1 MSCQTSLFLETIVK
15 DFPKVIKD
23 PHRITKEFNI
33 VIQTYL
39 PGMSDL
45 SQLVHKFVGEGQAQ
59 YWMKTAN

>member
-39 PGMSDL
+39 PGLSDL
-45 SQLVHKFVGEGQAQ
+45 SQLVHKFVGEG
-59 YWMKTAN
+59 